1 MSLGCAN
8 SILSE
13 FIIFH
18 ISSCAR
24 KLDPAVNYDFV
35 TRQIGGD
42 ASQNLGE
49 ICKLTLDGSAPI
61 LALFCVSERI
71 FSAHKLAFSLGSAS
85 RLRIFSAHKLAFST
99 VVIITMALG
108 GTDSGPDD
116 SG

>member
-1 MSLGCAN
+1 MLKSFYL
-8 SILSE
+8 LSK

-24 KLDPAVNYDFV
+24 KLEPAAVKYDVV
-35 TRQIGGD
+35 TRQIGAD
-42 ASQNLGE
+42 VSQNQGE
-49 ICKLTLDGSAPI
+49 ICKLTLDGFAPI

-85 RLRIFSAHKLAFST
+85 GLRIFSTYKLAFSAI
-99 VVIITMALG
+99 VIISMALG
-108 GTDSGPDD
+108 GTDSDPDD